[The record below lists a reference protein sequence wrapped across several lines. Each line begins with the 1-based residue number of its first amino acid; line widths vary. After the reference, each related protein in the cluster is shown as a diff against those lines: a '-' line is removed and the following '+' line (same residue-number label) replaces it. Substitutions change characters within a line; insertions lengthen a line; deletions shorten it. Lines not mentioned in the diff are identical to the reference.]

1 MPIREEHEKLKKIPF
16 AASKIENIDAA
27 MVSYVENLALHA
39 TTNSGWKQ
47 VPVIW
52 TSSER
57 SFQSKRDSR
66 VRDEKGSLVLPI
78 ITIERT
84 SIVKDP
90 SRKGTIQANIVP
102 KFDEKGG
109 SIVVARRIKQ
119 DKTSNFANSHAKQK
133 RGQINF
139 PTANEKIVYETI
151 SIPLPVYITV
161 NYEIT
166 IRTEYQ
172 QQMNE
177 LTLPFVTSPG
187 GINYILI
194 EDEKHRYEG
203 FIQQDFSHDNNL
215 SSFTSEER
223 KFETKLNVEVLG
235 HVFDGGDRK
244 NVITRENAV
253 ELKIPRERIM
263 TNDEVES
270 EIGDLYGLSG
280 FDDV

>member
-1 MPIREEHEKLKKIPF
+1 MHLLIGVK
-16 AASKIENIDAA
+16 
-27 MVSYVENLALHA
+27 
-39 TTNSGWKQ
+39 
-47 VPVIW
+47 
-52 TSSER
+52 SSEYMENDI
-57 SFQSKRDSR
+57 SEDTLGKNNNGYTTT
-66 VRDEKGSLVLPI
+66 K
-78 ITIERT
+78 
-84 SIVKDP
+84 
-90 SRKGTIQANIVP
+90 
-102 KFDEKGG
+102 
-109 SIVVARRIKQ
+109 
-119 DKTSNFANSHAKQK
+119 
-133 RGQINF
+133 
-139 PTANEKIVYETI
+139 KIVYEEVYVPI
-151 SIPLPVYITV
+151 PVYVSIV
-161 NYEIT
+161 YSIN